1 MKKTTILLT
10 ALVLLATA
18 AFAADTVIEE
28 IIARVNN
35 SIITRQDLQRSR
47 EQTVDELRQKYP
59 PAEAEQEAAKHDKDV
74 LRDLIDQQLL
84 VQKAA
89 DLGISGDTELIK
101 RLDEIRKSMNL
112 DSMEALEKAA
122 QAQGI
127 SYEDFKA
134 NLKNQILTQAV
145 ISREVGAKIQI
156 TPEEINKYYEE
167 HKSEYQRPER
177 VRLSEILVSTQKP
190 TADIKEEAAKD
201 PAADDPA
208 AVEAAQKKAQELLDS
223 IKKGAKFEE
232 VAQKNSDGPTA
243 SQGGDLGYFNRG
255 TLAKELEDLTF
266 SMKPGGVSDVI
277 RTKQGFVILKVTAHD
292 SAGIPPVKEVEN
304 QIQEA
309 IYLQKLQPA
318 LRDYLTKL
326 REDAFIDIKPGYVDS
341 GASPNETKPVVTT
354 AEADPNAK
362 SKLKRKKKFLV
373 F

>member
-1 MKKTTILLT
+1 MKRIAILLT
-10 ALVLLATA
+10 VLGFTATA
-18 AFAADTVIEE
+18 ACAADTVIEE

-35 SIITRQDLQRSR
+35 SIVTRQDLQRSR
-47 EQTVDELRQKYP
+47 EQTLEELRQKYP
-59 PAEAEQEAAKHDKDV
+59 PAQAEEEVAKHDKDV

-84 VQKAA
+84 VQKAG

-134 NLKNQILTQAV
+134 NLRNQILTQAV
-145 ISREVGAKIQI
+145 ISREVGSRIQI
-156 TPEEINKYYEE
+156 TQDEIKQYYDQ
-167 HKSEYQRPER
+167 HKSEFERPER
-177 VRLSEILVSTQKP
+177 LRLAEILVSTQKP
-190 TADIKEEAAKD
+190 SADGKEAADKEPASED
-201 PAADDPA
+201 PEQVAAA
-208 AVEAAQKKAQELLDS
+208 EKKAQELLDS

-232 VAQKNSDGPTA
+232 VASKSSDGPTA

-266 SMKPGGVSDVI
+266 GMKPGAVSDVI
-277 RTKQGFVILKVTAHD
+277 RTKQGFVILKVIAHD
-292 SAGIPPVKEVEN
+292 AAGVPPVKDVEN
-304 QIQEA
+304 NIQEA

-326 REDAFIDIKPGYVDS
+326 REEAFIDIKPGFVDS
-341 GASPNETKPVVTT
+341 GASPNETKPIMTT
-354 AEADPNAK
+354 ADSDPGGK
-362 SKLKRKKKFLV
+362 TKIKKKKKFVL

>member
-1 MKKTTILLT
+1 MV
-10 ALVLLATA
+10 LVASA
-18 AFAADTVIEE
+18 GFAADTVIEE
-28 IIARVNN
+28 IIARINN

-47 EQTVDELRQKYP
+47 EQTLDELRQKYP
-59 PAEAEQEAAKHDKDV
+59 PAEAEQEAAKHEKDV

-84 VQKAA
+84 VQKAG

-156 TPEEINKYYEE
+156 TPQEVNQYYEQ

-190 TADIKEEAAKD
+190 TADIKEEAAKE
-201 PAADDPA
+201 PEAEDPA

-223 IKKGAKFEE
+223 IKKGAKFED

-266 SMKPGGVSDVI
+266 NMKPGAVSDVI

-292 SAGIPPVKEVEN
+292 SAGIPPVKDVEN

-309 IYLQKLQPA
+309 LYLQKLQPA

-354 AEADPNAK
+354 AEADPGAK